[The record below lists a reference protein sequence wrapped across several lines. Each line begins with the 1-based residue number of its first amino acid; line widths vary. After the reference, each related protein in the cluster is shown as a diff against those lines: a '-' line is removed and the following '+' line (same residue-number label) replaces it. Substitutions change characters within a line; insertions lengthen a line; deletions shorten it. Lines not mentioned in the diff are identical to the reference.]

1 MSKELLRLD
10 INLKLSNLKNDVW
23 FKNFIYDQLILIILL
38 CINLLLGLTLKYLF
52 KVTTGMLYCSISN
65 LLITVFIMIRAYKLE
80 RVLNKTKDEL
90 LKIDELLKL
99 LEDYDKFNEVE
110 IYKEFQ
116 DISEIKLPE
125 LK

>member
-1 MSKELLRLD
+1 MSKELLRLA

>member
-125 LK
+125 LE